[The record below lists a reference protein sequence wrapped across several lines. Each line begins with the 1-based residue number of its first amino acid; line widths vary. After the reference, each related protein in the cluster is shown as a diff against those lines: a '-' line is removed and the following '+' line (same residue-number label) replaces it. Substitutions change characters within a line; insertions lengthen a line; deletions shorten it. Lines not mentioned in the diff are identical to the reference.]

1 MIEPSVH
8 LPQGPSD
15 AVGVGLVLASV
26 GGFLLANSIVFR
38 HPRTLLAEFF
48 GGRRGKLISIRG
60 YIFHR
65 LQIHLGF
72 LFLLLGFGFQLYGHY
87 HVPAADA
94 LAAEVPETARTGFP
108 LPWVGYVLL
117 AVGVL
122 EVGGWLLSHALFK
135 RYLREHFRESPPD
148 LESDFELTREL
159 GELFGI
165 PSTGDDTV
173 QGYLQRV
180 RRAIGLDP
188 EVSPAKRSP
197 TEVAAFRGMG
207 PEEGLV

>member
-1 MIEPSVH
+1 MVALAPH
-8 LPQGPSD
+8 AAADPSD

-48 GGRRGKLISIRG
+48 GGQRGKLTSIRG

-87 HVPAADA
+87 QPSVPGAAPVEA
-94 LAAEVPETARTGFP
+94 SSGFP
-108 LPWVGYVLL
+108 LPWVGFVLL

-122 EVGGWLLSHALFK
+122 EVGGWLLSHALFR
-135 RYLREHFRESPPD
+135 RYLREHFRTHPPD
-148 LESDFELTREL
+148 LETDMELTREL

-173 QGYLQRV
+173 PGYLMRV
-180 RRAIGLDP
+180 RRAVGLD
-188 EVSPAKRSP
+188 EAPAARP
-197 TEVAAFRGMG
+197 TAPTAEGAAFRVMG